1 MKSGPHRVPC
11 RIEVTVSEIIVA
23 TRTPW
28 FHRSAFKAWVKNS
41 FSTLAGVP
49 IIDVTGL
56 VGWKDALIVAGVLIA
71 KDLLTSMYEI
81 LYGKDAESYRES
93 PGPVSSPDPRA

>member
-1 MKSGPHRVPC
+1 MKAGTHTQPC
-11 RIEVTVSEIIVA
+11 RIEVTVAELLAV
-23 TRTPW
+23 TRPP
-28 FHRSAFKAWVKNS
+28 FYQRGAFRAWVKNS

-56 VGWKDALIVAGVLIA
+56 VGWKDALVVAGVLIG

-81 LYGKDAESYRES
+81 LYGRDADSFREVL
-93 PGPVSSPDPRA
+93 PPTPEPRT

>member
-1 MKSGPHRVPC
+1 MPEQ
-11 RIEVTVSEIIVA
+11 ILA

-28 FHRSAFKAWVKNS
+28 YRRSAFRAWVKNS

-56 VGWKDALIVAGVLIA
+56 VGWRDALLVAAVLIG
-71 KDLLTSMYEI
+71 KDLLGSLYEVI
-81 LYGKDAESYRES
+81 YGLDADSYREVA
-93 PGPVSSPDPRA
+93 GPATPPDPRA